1 MTFKKRLI
9 VLVGAGG
16 ASGTVKTVLDGGVMT
31 ATINLHG
38 LSGTGYELAVF
49 SDGVAARYELFGDVT
64 REKTLR
70 LNGETDADNAHFAV
84 YDGSGNA
91 VVYGTRARERMKSLP
106 VLPKK
111 GERDATSESDKKA
124 IATAKEPFRYSTT
137 ENLFGDIFPSGEGYA
152 DNAVASVNYYARPA
166 EEVNEQGIRVAYV
179 GGKPSENAASSVFE
193 LGRSYIKSIS
203 ASRASVSAQSF
214 SAARGISD
222 IQADYVRSL
231 RSACRAHTA
240 RTQATGAM
248 PQVAARETPIKGRKL
263 AFYERIAGK
272 IDELFKNGERD
283 EALEKLL
290 PQSKCVKV
298 NYSETKSFS
307 VGLIGEKPDYVCYAL
322 PGAFGSP
329 APEYLGEAAFL
340 PLDSSDPEGKGYWL
354 LYQNAQDGSSVK
366 LDS

>member
-1 MTFKKRLI
+1 M
-9 VLVGAGG
+9 
-16 ASGTVKTVLDGGVMT
+16 
-31 ATINLHG
+31 
-38 LSGTGYELAVF
+38 
-49 SDGVAARYELFGDVT
+49 
-64 REKTLR
+64 
-70 LNGETDADNAHFAV
+70 
-84 YDGSGNA
+84 
-91 VVYGTRARERMKSLP
+91 
-106 VLPKK
+106 
-111 GERDATSESDKKA
+111 
-124 IATAKEPFRYSTT
+124 
-137 ENLFGDIFPSGEGYA
+137 
-152 DNAVASVNYYARPA
+152 
-166 EEVNEQGIRVAYV
+166 
-179 GGKPSENAASSVFE
+179 
-193 LGRSYIKSIS
+193 
-203 ASRASVSAQSF
+203 SAQSF

-248 PQVAARETPIKGRKL
+248 PQAAAREMPIKGRKL

-272 IDELFKNGERD
+272 IDELFKSGERD
-283 EALEKLL
+283 ETLEKLL